1 VSRRAAAQLQ
11 SRYAARV
18 FAVYL
23 HLPRRTAQDTDI
35 PIPQHTRSSLVV
47 PLVQNDFSLDVW
59 LFIDTDANLPEVLR
73 DERRGPGHVSAT
85 LLK

>member
-1 VSRRAAAQLQ
+1 
-11 SRYAARV
+11 
-18 FAVYL
+18 
-23 HLPRRTAQDTDI
+23 
-35 PIPQHTRSSLVV
+35 V